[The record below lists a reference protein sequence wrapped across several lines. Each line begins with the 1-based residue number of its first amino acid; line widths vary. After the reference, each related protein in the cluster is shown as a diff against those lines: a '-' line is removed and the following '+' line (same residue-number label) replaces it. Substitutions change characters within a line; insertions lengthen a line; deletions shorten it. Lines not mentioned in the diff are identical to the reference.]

1 MAEQGAAA
9 CALEMAKAKAI
20 SNAEKRL
27 LGTFLDRILSS
38 DILPQ
43 EALLQGERFGHD
55 LRQAHVALAAGWYG
69 GGQPS
74 LRRLETIV
82 NVTLAEQQARALV
95 SARDPYLLVF
105 LPSASPASN
114 SDGALSVAARIQ
126 HAARRERP
134 RAALAIGIS
143 SVASALG
150 DWPGAYGEALQ
161 AMDLAAR
168 LHSPR
173 PLYIGALGIYR
184 LITRLEERESLQSF
198 AHETLDALLA
208 YDERQ
213 NADLI
218 HTLEAYFSA
227 HGNLATTAAELNV
240 HRNTLLYRLR
250 RVAEI
255 GGIDLKQPETR
266 LALQVA
272 LAIQRLLPER

>member
-1 MAEQGAAA
+1 MSVA
-9 CALEMAKAKAI
+9 
-20 SNAEKRL
+20 S
-27 LGTFLDRILSS
+27 RIL
-38 DILPQ
+38 Q
-43 EALLQGERFGHD
+43 
-55 LRQAHVALAAGWYG
+55 
-69 GGQPS
+69 
-74 LRRLETIV
+74 
-82 NVTLAEQQARALV
+82 
-95 SARDPYLLVF
+95 
-105 LPSASPASN
+105 
-114 SDGALSVAARIQ
+114 
-126 HAARRERP
+126 AARRERP

-143 SVASALG
+143 SVAAALG

-198 AHETLDALLA
+198 AHETLAALLA